1 MSKIEDKFK
10 ENKNIL
16 IGKTY
21 CPFCTRAKR
30 ILEKKNIDYLY
41 LDGSDKENF
50 ELVSEVTQE
59 YKQTTFPLI
68 F

>member
-30 ILEKKNIDYLY
+30 ILEKKNI
-41 LDGSDKENF
+41 
-50 ELVSEVTQE
+50 EL
-59 YKQTTFPLI
+59 QTFLLLTLQLTSRN
-68 F
+68 